1 MNKGPY
7 IEVEPAPSAWDYVV
21 EAARQEGFEA
31 GIKEGLRRQN
41 DAIYQAERAA
51 YKDGRRAVY
60 KEMLSKF
67 GLEDL

>member
-1 MNKGPY
+1 MNK
-7 IEVEPAPSAWDYVV
+7 VVAPSELDFIV
-21 EAARQEGFEA
+21 EKARQEGFDA
-31 GIKEGLRRQN
+31 GLQEGLRRQN

-67 GLEDL
+67 GLEEL